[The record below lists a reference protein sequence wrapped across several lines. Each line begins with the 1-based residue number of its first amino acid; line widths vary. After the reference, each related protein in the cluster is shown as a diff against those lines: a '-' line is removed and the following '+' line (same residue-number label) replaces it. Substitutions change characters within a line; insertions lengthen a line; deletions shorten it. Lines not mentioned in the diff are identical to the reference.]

1 MIVDRT
7 KILECSLN
15 LISKVSNRAFL
26 EVEYKDEVGTG
37 LGPTMEYYYL
47 VASDIK
53 NFSIPSSNPKQNI
66 WRQGMA
72 DNSLYPSPLNLQKIG
87 NEDLQKVYDVF
98 RLTGMMIAKSISDD
112 KLIDLPLSPLFWD
125 LVLGKVSS
133 LTT

>member
-1 MIVDRT
+1 
-7 KILECSLN
+7 
-15 LISKVSNRAFL
+15 
-26 EVEYKDEVGTG
+26 
-37 LGPTMEYYYL
+37 
-47 VASDIK
+47 
-53 NFSIPSSNPKQNI
+53 
-66 WRQGMA
+66 MA